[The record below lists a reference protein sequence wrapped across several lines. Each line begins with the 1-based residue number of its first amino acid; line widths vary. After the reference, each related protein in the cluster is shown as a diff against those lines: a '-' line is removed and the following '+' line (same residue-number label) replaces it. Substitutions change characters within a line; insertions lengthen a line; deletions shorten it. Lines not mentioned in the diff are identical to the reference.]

1 MKSYLVYLHRRATD
15 GKVFYVGKGD
25 IKRANRTTTR
35 SDYWNRI
42 VAKHG
47 FFVEI
52 YLDGIQEW
60 YAFELEKELIAY
72 YGRENLCNLTDGGE
86 GTSGRVPSID
96 SRIKCSV
103 SNAGKAPCETTIKKA
118 IIKNSK
124 KIIDDEGNIYSSI
137 TEASKKIFA
146 NGKCSSIISAK
157 TTISAC
163 LNGKSNFAYGHMYFY
178 LENGIKYK
186 KEYTK
191 TTVCKLV
198 KNNTGIT
205 FKSSIEAQKWLR
217 DNGHEKAIASN
228 ITQSC
233 RSKTKTAY
241 GYKWEYA

>member
-15 GKVFYVGKGD
+15 GKVFYVGKGSSA
-25 IKRANRTTTR
+25 KRAKSKSNRGN
-35 SDYWNRI
+35 YWKRI

-47 FFVEI
+47 YTIEF
-52 YLDGIQEW
+52 YATGLQEW

-103 SNAGKAPCETTIKKA
+103 SNAGKSPCETTIKKA

-137 TEASKKIFA
+137 TEASKKIFI
-146 NGKCSSIISAK
+146 NGNCSSIMSAK
-157 TTISAC
+157 STISAC
-163 LNGKSNFAYGHMYFY
+163 LNGKSDFAYGHMYFY
-178 LENGIKYK
+178 FEDGIKYK

-191 TTVCKLV
+191 TTICKCV
-198 KNNTGIT
+198 KNNIGIT

-217 DNGHEKAIASN
+217 KNGFANALASN

-233 RSKTKTAY
+233 R
-241 GYKWEYA
+241 